1 MPTVMHA
8 DQIDVPAELVRR
20 LLAEQF
26 PQLAALPLEE
36 VESTGTVNALFRL
49 GPELLVRLPLTPHGD
64 EGVRH
69 EHAWLP
75 WLAGRLPVRTPVLR
89 GAGEPSL
96 GYPCPWSVLEW
107 IDGSVPDADDLSD
120 PDGLAVDLGELVT
133 AIRRLDPAGAPPAYR
148 GEPIRTADADVRVAL
163 AEIAADPV
171 LRQEIDVPSVT
182 AAWDEVLAVPD
193 WSAEPVWVHSD
204 LLPGNLLVADARLV
218 GLLDLAASGVGDPA
232 CDAMIAWSL
241 LPASGREVF
250 RTAAGFD
257 DATWAR
263 GRGWALSGG
272 LGGVRYYRRTNPAM
286 AQLARRQLRAV
297 LADHEAASH

>member
-1 MPTVMHA
+1 MPAVMHA

-20 LLAEQF
+20 LLEEQF

-36 VESTGTVNALFRL
+36 VDSTGTVNALFRL
-49 GPELLVRLPLTPHGD
+49 GPDLLVRLPLTPHGD

-75 WLAGRLPVRTPVLR
+75 WFAGRLPVRVPVLR

-107 IDGSVPDADDLSD
+107 IGGSVPDAEDLTD

-148 GEPIRTADADVRVAL
+148 GEPVRTADADVRVAL

-171 LRQEIDVPSVT
+171 LRQEIDVPAVS

-204 LLPGNLLVADARLV
+204 LLPGNLLVADGRLV
-218 GLLDLAASGVGDPA
+218 GLLDLAASGLGDPA

-241 LPASGREVF
+241 LPANGREVF

-286 AQLARRQLRAV
+286 AALARRQLRAV

>member
-1 MPTVMHA
+1 MPPAMHA

-20 LLAEQF
+20 LLQEQF
-26 PQLAALPLEE
+26 PQLAELSLEE
-36 VESTGTVNALFRL
+36 VDSAGTVNALFRL
-49 GPELLVRLPLTPHGD
+49 GRDLLVRLPLTPRGN

-75 WLAGRLPVRTPVLR
+75 WFAGRLPVRVPVLR

-107 IDGSVPDADDLSD
+107 IDGSVPDAGDLAD
-120 PDGLAVDLGELVT
+120 PDGLATDLGVLVT

-148 GEPIRTADADVRVAL
+148 GQPIRTADVDVRVAL
-163 AEIAADPV
+163 AEIAADPD
-171 LRQEIDVPSVT
+171 LRQEVDVAAAT
-182 AAWDEVLAVPD
+182 AAWGEVLAVPD
-193 WSAEPVWVHSD
+193 WSSAPVWIHSD
-204 LLPGNLLVADARLV
+204 LLPGNLLVADGRLV
-218 GLLDLAASGVGDPA
+218 GLLDLAESGLGDPA

-241 LPASGREVF
+241 LPARGREIF
-250 RTAAGFD
+250 RAAAGFD

-263 GRGWALSGG
+263 GRGWALSGA

-286 AQLARRQLRAV
+286 ADLARRQLRSV
-297 LADHEAASH
+297 LKDHEAAAH